1 MAKNIAVFGI
11 YPSRENTDIAV
22 DRLVA
27 AGFRHEDVSVLVQD
41 NVGTKDFGCE
51 KHTKAPEGT
60 TLGVIAGGIIGG
72 TIGGLIGAGLIAI
85 GGFAPLIAAG
95 PVIGALTG
103 VGSGGF
109 VGGVIGAAVSMG
121 VPEFEVKRYVGRR
134 KKGGILLS
142 VHCDDEKWEQKGK
155 QVLRDTGAEHIASAP
170 EARADFAQSDRPMS
184 RGAAG
189 GSSSV

>member
-1 MAKNIAVFGI
+1 MPKNLAVFGI
-11 YPSRENTDIAV
+11 YASRENTDIAV

-41 NVGTKDFGCE
+41 NVGTKDLGCE

-60 TLGVIAGGIIGG
+60 TMGVVVGGILGG
-72 TIGGLIGAGLIAI
+72 TIGGLIGVGLIAI

-109 VGGVIGAAVSMG
+109 VGGVIGAIIG
-121 VPEFEVKRYVGRR
+121 WGTPEFEVKRYIGRK

-155 QVLRDTGAEHIASAP
+155 QVLRDTGAEYIASAP
-170 EARADFAQSDRPMS
+170 EARADFAQADRPMS
-184 RGAAG
+184 RGTGAG
-189 GSSSV
+189 TAS